1 MRFWTFA
8 GALAAASLCTGV
20 ANAAGIKVGQPAPEA
35 TLSLID
41 GKPIKLSELRG
52 QVVVLNYWATWCA
65 PCKVELPMLDKYYRI
80 QGKHGLRIFAVATE
94 DSLPIKT
101 LKPLFGALAI
111 TPVRRIRG
119 PYGDYTALP
128 TNIVIDRAGIVRYS
142 KAGAFDLA
150 DLNRILVPLLK
161 EPAPATAD

>member
-1 MRFWTFA
+1 MRYWTFA
-8 GALAAASLCTGV
+8 GALAAAALCAGV
-20 ANAAGIKVGQPAPEA
+20 ADSAGVKVGQPAPEA

-41 GKPIKLSELRG
+41 GKLIKLSELRG
-52 QVVVLNYWATWCA
+52 QVIVLNYWATWCA

-94 DSLPIKT
+94 DSLPVKT
-101 LKPLFGALAI
+101 LKPLFAAMAI

-142 KAGAFDLA
+142 KAGAFNLA
-150 DLNRILVPLLK
+150 DLNRILVPLLQ
-161 EPAPATAD
+161 EPAPAAAD